1 MILGI
6 TGGIASGKSTVSAYL
21 RSKNIPIVDAD
32 AISHKVMGKGKPVL
46 KIIEEEFGTQFFV
59 DGRLD
64 RQLLGQYCFQ
74 DEKRVEKLNS
84 IVHPF
89 IFEEM
94 EKQLQE
100 HKDAPIVVLD
110 APLLIEAE
118 LYKQCDK
125 VMVVTCSRGKRITRA
140 IKRSNLPKLEI
151 RKRMKQQIPESE
163 RLKYADYVIKN
174 NSTLEKTFLQ
184 VDKVLKELN
193 YE

>member
-21 RSKNIPIVDAD
+21 KSKNIPVVDAD

-46 KIIEEEFGTQFFV
+46 KIIEEEFGPQFFV

-74 DEKRVEKLNS
+74 SEERVEKLNS

-94 EKQLQE
+94 EKQFEE
-100 HKDAPIVVLD
+100 HKDAPLVILD
-110 APLLIEAE
+110 APLLIETE
-118 LYKQCDK
+118 LYKRCDK
-125 VMVVTCSRGKRITRA
+125 VMVVTCSRGKRIVRA

-174 NSTLEKTFLQ
+174 NSTIEKTFQQ
-184 VDKVLKELN
+184 VDKVLKDLN

>member
-46 KIIEEEFGTQFFV
+46 KIIEEEFGPQFFV

-64 RQLLGQYCFQ
+64 RQLLGQYCFR
-74 DEKRVEKLNS
+74 DEARVEKLNS

-118 LYKQCDK
+118 LYKRCDK

-151 RKRMKQQIPESE
+151 RKRMKQQIPENE

-174 NSTLEKTFLQ
+174 NSTIEKTFLQ

>member
-46 KIIEEEFGTQFFV
+46 KLIEEEFGSQFFV

-64 RQLLGQYCFQ
+64 RQLLGTYCFQ

-89 IFEEM
+89 IFEEI
-94 EKQLQE
+94 ENQL
-100 HKDAPIVVLD
+100 KSYKNAPLVVLD
-110 APLLIEAE
+110 APLLIESE
-118 LYKQCDK
+118 LYKRCDK
-125 VMVVTCSRGKRITRA
+125 VMVVTCWRGKRIARA
-140 IKRSNLPKLEI
+140 IKRSNLPKLEV
-151 RKRMKQQIPESE
+151 RKRMKQQIPEKE
-163 RLKYADYVIKN
+163 RLKFADFVIKN
-174 NSTLEKTFLQ
+174 NGTVEKTLQQ
-184 VDKVLKELN
+184 VDKALKELN

>member
-46 KIIEEEFGTQFFV
+46 KLIEEEFGPQFFV

-64 RQLLGQYCFQ
+64 RQLLGTYCFQ

-89 IFEEM
+89 IFEEI
-94 EKQLQE
+94 ENQLKTY
-100 HKDAPIVVLD
+100 KDAPLIVLD
-110 APLLIEAE
+110 APLLIESE
-118 LYKQCDK
+118 LYKRCDK
-125 VMVVTCSRGKRITRA
+125 VMVVICRRGKRIARA
-140 IKRSNLPKLEI
+140 IKRSNLPKIEV
-151 RKRMKQQIPESE
+151 RKRMKQQIPERE
-163 RLKYADYVIKN
+163 RLKFADFVIKN
-174 NSTLEKTFLQ
+174 NSTVEKTLQQ
-184 VDKVLKELN
+184 VDKALKELN